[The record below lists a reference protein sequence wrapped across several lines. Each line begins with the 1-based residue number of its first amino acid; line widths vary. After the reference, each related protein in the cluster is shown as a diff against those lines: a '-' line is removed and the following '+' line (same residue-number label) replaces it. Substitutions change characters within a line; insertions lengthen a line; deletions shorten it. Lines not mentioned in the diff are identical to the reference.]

1 VGGGRVKFMFQYI
14 IKGDCFKAVA
24 VKSEMNHM
32 EMGDYVR
39 EHSKKIHNESYDR
52 VFSLGAIDIVNPKVM
67 SPNDFANCG
76 PYII

>member
-1 VGGGRVKFMFQYI
+1 MFQLKQMHNYI
-14 IKGDCFKAVA
+14 IKGDCSKAVA
-24 VKSEMNHM
+24 VKSEMIYMDM
-32 EMGDYVR
+32 EDYVR
-39 EHSKKIHNESYDR
+39 KHSKKIHKESYDI